1 MEGFLKN
8 EVHLSRGNIYLFLKN
23 CLSDIPS
30 VAFYEMIE
38 NMLHQLENI
47 VQGSDNIDMQ
57 EGYQGM
63 LDFITERNKLSSNE
77 LDELDLYISREYTS
91 CLCIP
96 GIAPQEESYYISE
109 EHILKQE
116 SNDDMIK
123 LFYRYGFALSEN
135 IQADYDNVCIEL
147 TFISRLA
154 YMSADTTD
162 EEEYKN
168 LMLEQLNFHIN
179 HFDKWIY
186 QFYNKII
193 EQKVIVSKLYKYIAM
208 FSKGFIQEDKLLL
221 QDLREHS
228 NI

>member
-91 CLCIP
+91 CLSSATC
-96 GIAPQEESYYISE
+96 G
-109 EHILKQE
+109 
-116 SNDDMIK
+116 
-123 LFYRYGFALSEN
+123 
-135 IQADYDNVCIEL
+135 
-147 TFISRLA
+147 LA
-154 YMSADTTD
+154 KGHAVT
-162 EEEYKN
+162 
-168 LMLEQLNFHIN
+168 QLNAPWHVFL
-179 HFDKWIY
+179 
-186 QFYNKII
+186 
-193 EQKVIVSKLYKYIAM
+193 ST
-208 FSKGFIQEDKLLL
+208 
-221 QDLREHS
+221 
-228 NI
+228 